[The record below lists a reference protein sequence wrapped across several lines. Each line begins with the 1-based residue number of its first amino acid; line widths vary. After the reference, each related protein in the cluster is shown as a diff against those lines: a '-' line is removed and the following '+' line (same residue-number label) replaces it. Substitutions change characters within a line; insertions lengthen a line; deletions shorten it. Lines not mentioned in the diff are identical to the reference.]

1 MFVIWGWGSWPE
13 TLSQGNFFC
22 PGCQRETPYDHRQ
35 MRTWGTIFFIPLIPM
50 AAGQRFVQCRQC
62 QGTFI
67 EDVLNMFGPVAN
79 GDSTGNAA
87 NREIATKTMGPT
99 HAITGTSDADRHN
112 AESGERVLGQRG
124 RYRYPGTVLARAGK
138 KVEVAF
144 DDGECDLVSTRHVS
158 PLQLRQGDPVFA
170 RRDGNFE
177 YEPGNITAL
186 NDNQLEIRFADG
198 RQEWAKWADIRV
210 MWQEGS
216 QNEGIAS

>member
-1 MFVIWGWGSWPE
+1 MFQP
-13 TLSQGNFFC
+13 
-22 PGCQRETPYDHRQ
+22 
-35 MRTWGTIFFIPLIPM
+35 
-50 AAGQRFVQCRQC
+50 A
-62 QGTFI
+62 
-67 EDVLNMFGPVAN
+67 AN
-79 GDSTGNAA
+79 GDAMVNAA
-87 NREIATKTMGPT
+87 NKEIAANTLGTA
-99 HAITGTSDADRHN
+99 HAITGTNDANRHD
-112 AESGERVLGQRG
+112 AEAGERVLGQRG
-124 RYRYPGTVLARAGK
+124 RYRYPGTVLARSGK

-170 RRDGNFE
+170 RREGNFE

-198 RQEWAKWADIRV
+198 RQEGAKWADIRV